1 MSDVTCR
8 VCGCTDDHACNPPCA
23 WFEPG
28 LCTTCALAAEVIGAW
43 TDAAVTPSLTNLL
56 NEADL
61 KITGHLLPA
70 VAENAKDAERLRYM
84 FGDPEN
90 GASHE
95 DLKRVWENATTL
107 EEARAMIDAL
117 RADVAKAETPA

>member
-23 WFEPG
+23 WFEPT

-56 NEADL
+56 NEAGVEISVLDRN
-61 KITGHLLPA
+61 
-70 VAENAKDAERLRYM
+70 VAWSPQRALAGTKTNA
-84 FGDPEN
+84 
-90 GASHE
+90 
-95 DLKRVWENATTL
+95 
-107 EEARAMIDAL
+107 
-117 RADVAKAETPA
+117 